1 MLRANGTFSRNLG
14 HHLILARKSTFYEKG
29 HLFEKRAPTPPYSIS
44 FLNVLYQNKALHNF
58 CKGGQLTIVE
68 HNIGLEYALTK

>member
-29 HLFEKRAPTPPYSIS
+29 HLFEKRAPTPPIHSR
-44 FLNVLYQNKALHNF
+44 F
-58 CKGGQLTIVE
+58 
-68 HNIGLEYALTK
+68 